1 MRASFAEHWNWLCHQ
16 QGETERWPGSL
27 CFCGT
32 GWEGAAASVPGSALP
47 QFGLGARRR
56 RLLYMLL
63 LLPFV
68 SYRDRFRG
76 HSWATGIFLL
86 LLLLFFTPPPLF
98 CFAFLSPVPKRGRK
112 RTHHARASREQRSA
126 AAAAAGLGRAAGKS
140 ASGTFSGHFTRLRLS
155 RSVPTRFAEFAVL
168 VTPNTLRS

>member
-1 MRASFAEHWNWLCHQ
+1 MAGLALFLWDWMGGSSSLSTRQRAPTVRA
-16 QGETERWPGSL
+16 GRTEEEAAL
-27 CFCGT
+27 H
-32 GWEGAAASVPGSALP
+32 AAAPAFCVVQGSFSRP
-47 QFGLGARRR
+47 
-56 RLLYMLL
+56 LLSHWDISSSSS
-63 LLPFV
+63 F
-68 SYRDRFRG
+68 S
-76 HSWATGIFLL
+76 
-86 LLLLFFTPPPLF
+86 FFTPPPLF